1 MWLRMELVNKIE
13 KIITKYSLPL
23 FLFSL
28 LLIKIPPF
36 YLFFPI
42 KSALLTTHMLAR
54 LIILILFA
62 ILAFRQLV
70 NKETIYT
77 PKAKALLVIFF
88 VYFVFQSLS
97 VISAVNATSFL
108 QRYKNILFPGFFLF
122 VAITIRKHSKKV
134 VFVFLVTAV
143 FNFFYQMFMF
153 WSPNLFRSLGEIFVY
168 SGHLELVS
176 INLERFR
183 MFIETYDEIAIPFI
197 FLLITIAKKRWQ
209 KLSVILLF
217 LMVVAPSLLSNFRS
231 RVLMLAVA
239 LIASF
244 VLLQGKK
251 IVPKLSLLASFLAIS
266 FLSIVLLNSFFGFS
280 IIDRFALENEREDV
294 RTISLRGRNIGESAE
309 MGLAYPLFGVG
320 LGNYYDHLPFSQKAK
335 QSIFGWV
342 RKEAEIASTN
352 PHNIF
357 AQTVAETGIVSLLFY
372 VGILIYFAR
381 EDFRTMSA
389 RRASLL
395 RKSFIISFWTLF
407 IYSIFN
413 PTTTLTY
420 NTMFWVLRGMI

>member
-42 KSALLTTHMLAR
+42 KSSLLTTHTLAR

-62 ILAFRQLV
+62 VLAFRQLV
-70 NKETIYT
+70 NRETIYT
-77 PKAKALLVIFF
+77 PKVRTLLVIFF

-97 VISAVNATSFL
+97 IFSAVNATSFL

-122 VAITIRKHSKKV
+122 VAITFRKHSKKV
-134 VFVFLVTAV
+134 VFVFLAAAV

-153 WSPNLFRSLGEIFVY
+153 WSPNLFRSLGEVFVY

-197 FLLITIAKKRWQ
+197 FLLITTTKKRWQ
-209 KLSVILLF
+209 KLSVLLLF
-217 LMVVAPSLLSNFRS
+217 LMIAAPSLLSNFRS

-239 LIASF
+239 FIASF
-244 VLLQGKK
+244 VFLQGKK
-251 IVPKLSLLASFLAIS
+251 IMPKLSLLASFLAVG
-266 FLSIVLLNSFFGFS
+266 FLSIALLNAFFGFS
-280 IIDRFALENEREDV
+280 IIDRFALEDEREDV
-294 RTISLRGRNIGESAE
+294 KTISLRGRNIGESTE

-357 AQTVAETGIVSLLFY
+357 AQTLAETGIASLLFY

-381 EDFRTMSA
+381 EDFRIMSA